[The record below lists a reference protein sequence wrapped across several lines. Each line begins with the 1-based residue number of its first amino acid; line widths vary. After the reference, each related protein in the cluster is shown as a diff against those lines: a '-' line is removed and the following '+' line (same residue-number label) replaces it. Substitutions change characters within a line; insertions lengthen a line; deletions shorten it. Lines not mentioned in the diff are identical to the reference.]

1 MSNYTQVVNFTAK
14 DTLSV
19 GDPMKIVRGSD
30 FDGEF
35 GDISDAVITKV
46 EGDNGDHT
54 GVTTI
59 QAITLSGAFTGTLD
73 GGSYT

>member
-14 DTLSV
+14 DSLAV
-19 GDPMKIVRGSD
+19 GDPQKIVRGSD

-35 GDISDAVITKV
+35 SRISTAVTTKV
-46 EGDNGDHT
+46 EADNGAHT

-73 GGSYT
+73 GGSY

>member
-1 MSNYTQVVNFTAK
+1 MSNYTQVVDFTEK
-14 DTLSV
+14 DTLSL
-19 GDPMKIVRGSD
+19 GDPRKIVRGSD

-35 GDISDAVITKV
+35 SGISDAVTTKV
-46 EGDNGDHT
+46 EGDNGNHT

-73 GGSYT
+73 GGSY